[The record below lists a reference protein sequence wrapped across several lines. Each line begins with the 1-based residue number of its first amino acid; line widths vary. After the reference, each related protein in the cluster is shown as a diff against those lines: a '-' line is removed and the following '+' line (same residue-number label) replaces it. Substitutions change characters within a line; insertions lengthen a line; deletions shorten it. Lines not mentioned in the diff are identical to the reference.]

1 MTARILVLFAIAVS
15 LATAGAVDLRKLP
28 PMNETKFPPDFEF
41 RGREL
46 EAMEVALRQFRED
59 RFSTSGDLKHFS
71 ILLTRE
77 PGKLFVTFGPDTHDR
92 SHRTTPA
99 RNKYG
104 TWITY
109 AISLRTLKVIG
120 YHFER
125 D

>member
-1 MTARILVLFAIAVS
+1 MTTRILFLIAFSVA
-15 LATAGAVDLRKLP
+15 ATHASAVDLEKFP
-28 PMNETKFPPDFEF
+28 PMNETKLSPDVEF

-59 RFSTSGDLKHFS
+59 HFSTSGDLKHFTVQV
-71 ILLTRE
+71 TRE
-77 PGKLFVTFGPDTHDR
+77 PGKLFVTFGPDMDERTHR
-92 SHRTTPA
+92 ITPA

-109 AISLRTLKVIG
+109 AVSLRSLKIIG
-120 YHFER
+120 YHYER